1 MPGAHRAARPGDAR
15 AAGASAVHG
24 SVLEGVSVDR
34 LTTMQAFVAVMESG
48 SFSLAARRLGLG
60 QPAVSKSIAQLEQRL
75 GTRLFV
81 RSTRGL
87 HPTESARLF
96 YEHARQALHHLDEAE
111 HAARGEGAALEG
123 VLRVC
128 SPVTFGRMRI
138 IPHLGPFLAE
148 HPALSLDLR
157 LDDRYVD
164 LLREGVDL
172 AIRLGAL
179 DDSSM
184 TARKLA
190 SARRVVVASA
200 AYLRRHGTPREPADL
215 QGHDFVIYTRG
226 KEPGVVRLR
235 RGEEEIQVPVSSRLA
250 VSAMEGLREAVLAG
264 LGMASISTWVF
275 EEELARGEV
284 VEVLGDWSQPPM
296 DAWAV
301 YPSGRL
307 PPARARAFAA
317 YVEQVLHAD
326 MPVRF
331 DAGEA
336 LTA

>member
-1 MPGAHRAARPGDAR
+1 M
-15 AAGASAVHG
+15 
-24 SVLEGVSVDR
+24 DR

-60 QPAVSKSIAQLEQRL
+60 QPAISKSIAQLEQRL
-75 GTRLFV
+75 DTRLFV

-87 HPTESARLF
+87 NPTESARLF
-96 YEHARQALHHLDEAE
+96 YEHALQALHHMDQAE
-111 HAARGEGAALEG
+111 QAARGEGAALEG

-128 SPVTFGRMRI
+128 SPVTFARMRI

-148 HPALSLDLR
+148 HPALSLDIR
-157 LDDRYVD
+157 LDDRNMD
-164 LLREGVDL
+164 LLREGADM
-172 AIRLGAL
+172 AIRLGPL

-200 AYLRRHGTPREPADL
+200 AYLKRHGAPRQPADL
-215 QGHDFVIYTRG
+215 AAHDFVVYTRG
-226 KEPGVVRLR
+226 KTPDVLHLR
-235 RGEEEIQVPVSSRLA
+235 RGDEEIRAPIRGRLM

-284 VEVLGDWSQPPM
+284 VEVLGDWAQPPM

-307 PPARARAFAA
+307 PSARARAFAA

-326 MPVRF
+326 MPVRL
-331 DAGEA
+331 GEA
-336 LTA
+336 GMGRE